1 MAFSH
6 TTAINLASASGTLER
21 TKAYSGSSETNLSE
35 SVVTASTDLAITCA
49 IDVSAVKSFYVV
61 SDQAVTLETNSGS
74 SPTNTLTLVA
84 GVPYQWNTDSYN
96 TFKLTGDVTV
106 IYVTNAS
113 GSTAAIELRCIQ
125 DATP

>member
-1 MAFSH
+1 MSFSH
-6 TTAINLASASGTLER
+6 TAALNLASASGTLER
-21 TKAYSGSSETNLSE
+21 TKAYSGSGEINISE

-61 SDQAVTLETNSGS
+61 SDQAVTLETNSGG
-74 SPTNTLTLVA
+74 SPTNTIVLKA

-96 TFKLTGDVTV
+96 TFLLTGDVTV

-113 GSTAAIELRCIQ
+113 GSTAAIELRCVQ
-125 DATP
+125 DSTP